1 MYWGTRVLTMAGQFR
16 SRGAV
21 RLNPIDRLGRTIDP
35 AVLTAAEEIG
45 ERAVEHAQ
53 KILVDPALATDL
65 LEESAAAV
73 SRALRTKQR
82 RNEIPVR
89 NLHAYLF
96 RAFIRRVN
104 KATRRDLPL
113 ADAPPSYSS
122 DWSVS
127 TDLESKILLDEFLT
141 RCDPV
146 TRDMLYRRIQGFSW
160 KEIGGAYRISAHAA
174 ESRFSQALQRVR
186 TRLGLRD

>member
-1 MYWGTRVLTMAGQFR
+1 MAGQFR
-16 SRGAV
+16 SKGAF
-21 RLNPIDRLGRTIDP
+21 RLSPVDRLGRTIDP

-45 ERAVEHAQ
+45 ERAVGHAE

-82 RNEIPVR
+82 RNEMPVR

-104 KATRRDLPL
+104 KATRRDPPF
-113 ADAPPSYSS
+113 ADSPPSYSS

-160 KEIGGAYRISAHAA
+160 KEIGKAYGISAHAA

-186 TRLGLRD
+186 KRLGLRD

>member
-1 MYWGTRVLTMAGQFR
+1 
-16 SRGAV
+16 
-21 RLNPIDRLGRTIDP
+21 
-35 AVLTAAEEIG
+35 
-45 ERAVEHAQ
+45 
-53 KILVDPALATDL
+53 
-65 LEESAAAV
+65 
-73 SRALRTKQR
+73 LRTKQR
-82 RNEIPVR
+82 RNGIPIR
-89 NLHAYLF
+89 DLHAYLF

-113 ADAPPSYSS
+113 VDSPPRHLSG
-122 DWSVS
+122 WSVS

-160 KEIGGAYRISAHAA
+160 KEIGKFHGISAHAA

-186 TRLGLRD
+186 KKLGLRD

>member
-1 MYWGTRVLTMAGQFR
+1 MAGQFR
-16 SRGAV
+16 SKGAF
-21 RLNPIDRLGRTIDP
+21 RLSPVDRLGRTIDP

-45 ERAVEHAQ
+45 ERAIEHAE

-82 RNEIPVR
+82 RNGIPIR
-89 NLHAYLF
+89 DLHAYLF

-113 ADAPPSYSS
+113 ADSPPRHLSGS
-122 DWSVS
+122 SVS
-127 TDLESKILLDEFLT
+127 TDLESKILLDEFLM

-146 TRDMLYRRIQGFSW
+146 TRDMLYRRTQGFSW
-160 KEIGGAYRISAHAA
+160 KEIGKVHGISAHAA
-174 ESRFSQALQRVR
+174 EARFSQALQRVR
-186 TRLGLRD
+186 KRLGLSD